1 MLKIFLI
8 WFNRSRLI
16 RYYSYKTAINIIMVL
31 MLHVK
36 TKMHLV
42 IIFLHFLYFMRP
54 CRKIVRINTIIIDIR
69 ITMHILPKYKID
81 TPSFRVFLRYRSVS
95 ISIPWFRKST
105 WNPLMIEMQGIL
117 RIITA
122 QVETKKQRKIMNKSG
137 IITTHG
143 LTLNLL
149 TSFFMILICVNKKRL
164 EME

>member
-1 MLKIFLI
+1 
-8 WFNRSRLI
+8 
-16 RYYSYKTAINIIMVL
+16 
-31 MLHVK
+31 
-36 TKMHLV
+36 MHLV
-42 IIFLHFLYFMRP
+42 IIFLHFLYFMRTCP
-54 CRKIVRINTIIIDIR
+54 KILRINTIIIDIR

-81 TPSFRVFLRYRSVS
+81 TASFRMVLFLYS
-95 ISIPWFRKST
+95 ISMPWFRKST
-105 WNPLMIEMQGIL
+105 WNPLMIEMQGIP

-164 EME
+164 EREK